1 MRHAPGSDE
10 HLLWRERQRRRLAT
24 LSVFDIFAATRVSP
38 SGASGEFCLIETP
51 DWVNVVPLVSGQ
63 LGEERFLMVRQFRHG
78 AGSIT
83 TEFPAGLVDT
93 GESPLETAVRE
104 LREETGSAAGR
115 LTLIGKTAPNPAFM
129 TNWCYTYL
137 AEEISETGQADLD
150 DLEALE
156 RCEVSARELD
166 ERIGTG
172 EFTNSLVL
180 VAYLLYRRHRER
192 ESRGERGADR
202 N

>member
-1 MRHAPGSDE
+1 MNKPPGADD
-10 HLLWRERQRRRLAT
+10 HLLWREGQRRRLAT

-51 DWVNVVPLVSGQ
+51 DWVNVVPLVRGP

-83 TEFPAGLVDT
+83 TEFPAGLVDP
-93 GESPLETAVRE
+93 GEDPLDTAARE
-104 LREETGSAAGR
+104 LREETGCTAGR

-129 TNWCYTYL
+129 TNWCCTYL
-137 AEEISETGQADLD
+137 AEDIAQAGETDLD
-150 DLEALE
+150 ELEAIE
-156 RCEVSARELD
+156 RREVSARELD

-192 ESRGERGADR
+192 EERGADR

>member
-1 MRHAPGSDE
+1 MKNPPGTDD

-51 DWVNVVPLVSGQ
+51 DWVNVVPLVRGP

-83 TEFPAGLVDT
+83 TEFPAGLVDP
-93 GESPLETAVRE
+93 GEDPLDTAARE
-104 LREETGSAAGR
+104 LREETGCTAGR

-129 TNWCYTYL
+129 TNWCCTYL
-137 AEEISETGQADLD
+137 AEDIAQAGETDLD
-150 DLEALE
+150 ELEAIE
-156 RCEVSARELD
+156 RREVSARELD

-192 ESRGERGADR
+192 EERGADR

>member
-1 MRHAPGSDE
+1 MSHAPGSDE
-10 HLLWRERQRRRLAT
+10 HLLWRELQRRRLAT

-51 DWVNVVPLVSGQ
+51 DWVNVVPVFRGP

-78 AGSIT
+78 ADSIT
-83 TEFPAGLVDT
+83 TEFPAGLVEP
-93 GESPLETAVRE
+93 GEDPLQAAARE

-115 LTLIGKTAPNPAFM
+115 LTLIGKTVPNPAFM
-129 TNWCYTYL
+129 SNWCYTYL
-137 AEEISETGQADLD
+137 AEEISETGQTDLD

-156 RCEVSARELD
+156 RREVSARELD
-166 ERIGTG
+166 GKIGTG

-180 VAYLLYRRHRER
+180 VAYYLYRRHRER
-192 ESRGERGADR
+192 EGTGADR

>member
-1 MRHAPGSDE
+1 MKNHQGTDD

-51 DWVNVVPLVSGQ
+51 DWVNVVPLVREP

-78 AGSIT
+78 AGSVT
-83 TEFPAGLVDT
+83 TEFPAGLVDP
-93 GESPLETAVRE
+93 GEDPLRTAARE
-104 LREETGSAAGR
+104 LREETGCSAGR

-137 AEEISETGQADLD
+137 AEDIAHAGETHMD

-156 RCEVSARELD
+156 KREVSARELD
-166 ERIGTG
+166 EKIGTG

-192 ESRGERGADR
+192 EERGADR

>member
-1 MRHAPGSDE
+1 MNNPPGADD
-10 HLLWRERQRRRLAT
+10 HLLWRDGGRRRLAT

-38 SGASGEFCLIETP
+38 SGASGEFCLVETP
-51 DWVNVVPLVSGQ
+51 DWVNVVPLVRGP
-63 LGEERFLMVRQFRHG
+63 LGEERFLMVRQYRHG

-83 TEFPAGLVDT
+83 TEFPAGLVDP
-93 GESPLETAVRE
+93 GEDPLDTAARE
-104 LREETGSAAGR
+104 LREETGFTAGR
-115 LTLIGKTAPNPAFM
+115 LTLLGKTAPNPAFM

-137 AEEISETGQADLD
+137 AEEVAHAGKTDLD
-150 DLEALE
+150 DLEAIE
-156 RCEVSARELD
+156 RCEVSAEELD
-166 ERIGTG
+166 DRIGTG

-192 ESRGERGADR
+192 GERGADR

>member
-1 MRHAPGSDE
+1 MSHAPGSDE
-10 HLLWRERQRRRLAT
+10 HLLWRELKRRRLAT

-51 DWVNVVPLVSGQ
+51 DWVNVVPVVRGP

-78 AGSIT
+78 ANSIT
-83 TEFPAGLVDT
+83 TEFPAGLVEP
-93 GESPLETAVRE
+93 GEDPLQTAARE

-129 TNWCYTYL
+129 SNWCYTYL
-137 AEEISETGQADLD
+137 AEEISETGQTDLD

-156 RCEVSARELD
+156 RREVSEKELD
-166 ERIGTG
+166 GKIGTG

-180 VAYLLYRRHRER
+180 VAFYLYRRHRER
-192 ESRGERGADR
+192 EGTGADR